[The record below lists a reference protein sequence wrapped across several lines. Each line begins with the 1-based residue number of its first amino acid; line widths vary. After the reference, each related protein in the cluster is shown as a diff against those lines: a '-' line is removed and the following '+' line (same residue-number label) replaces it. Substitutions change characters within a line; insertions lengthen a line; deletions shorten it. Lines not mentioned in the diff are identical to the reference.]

1 MQYKEALDFIYS
13 RRKYEKSAG
22 HERISALLDALGNPQ
37 QSLKFVHVVGT
48 NGKGTVSTMIS
59 EGAKA
64 SGIRTGLFTSPF
76 VIDFCERI
84 QVNNE
89 YISHTALADIIEK
102 VKAGCEAIEKDGLNP
117 TFFEVVLAAALLYF
131 KESSC
136 SLAVLE
142 AGIGGKNDSTN
153 IIPAPEVT
161 VITAISLD
169 HTEVLGETTE
179 KIAKEKCGV
188 IKKGSTVVSFPPEN
202 AGFDFIP
209 QPHDAF
215 EVIKDVCRKTGCALV
230 VPDMSRISVT
240 DGKTLHFG
248 STEAA
253 INFSGDHQTAN
264 AACAVLALRALHS
277 HGFPISDE
285 AVKRG
290 LENAFLPARMEK
302 ISDRPAVIIDGGHNI
317 GCIKAL
323 IRMLQKDYPGKE
335 ITALLGFMKDK
346 DYESCIRLFAPVCK
360 NMVFTLADPVRG
372 ETSEKLKKSAD
383 ALCENIFT
391 DDRIE
396 ESLKTALRLTG
407 NDGITVCAGSFY
419 LVSEIRKILCG

>member
-1 MQYKEALDFIYS
+1 MQYNEALDFIYS

-22 HERISALLDALGNPQ
+22 HERIIALLDVLGNPQ

-89 YISHTALADIIEK
+89 YIPHTALADIIEK
-102 VKAGCEAIEKDGLNP
+102 VKAGCDAIEKDGLNP
-117 TFFEVVLAAALLYF
+117 TFFEVVFAAALLYF

-230 VPDMSRISVT
+230 VPDMNTLSVT

-248 STEAA
+248 SIEAT

-264 AACAVLALRALHS
+264 AACAVLALRALRS

-302 ISDRPAVIIDGGHNI
+302 ISDRPTVIIDGGHNI

-323 IRMLQKDYPGKE
+323 IKMLQKDYPGKE

-346 DYESCIRLFAPVCK
+346 DYESCIRLLAPVCK

-372 ETSEKLKKSAD
+372 ETSENLKKSAD
-383 ALCENIFT
+383 ALCENVFF